1 MGCDGAVQAPFV
13 QTSLLPQQL
22 PPHIEAVA
30 QQLAELPVPTHVSS
44 GRQQS
49 FAPHADPRVPGPQQ
63 ISRAEVQVSPDAQQ
77 FVPHAVIGGL
87 QHWPPEQVPGGGQQ
101 PADGPQL
108 VLSAPQQ
115 AESFTQ
121 LGVADGQQMVLPW
134 QVSPAPV
141 AQQSVWV
148 AVPIRHVGVPPG
160 QQNPL
165 SGGPHT

>member
-1 MGCDGAVQAPFV
+1 VH
-13 QTSLLPQQL
+13 TSLLLQQL
-22 PPHIEAVA
+22 APHIDAVA
-30 QQLAELPVPTHVSS
+30 QQLAELPVPTHVSP

-63 ISRAEVQVSPDAQQ
+63 MSRAEVQVSPDAQQ
-77 FVPHAVIGGL
+77 FVPHTVIGGL

-108 VLSAPQQ
+108 VLWAPQH

-121 LGVADGQQMVLPW
+121 LGVPAGQHMVLPW
-134 QVSPAPV
+134 QRSPAPA

-148 AVPIRHVGVPPG
+148 AVPIRHVGV
-160 QQNPL
+160 
-165 SGGPHT
+165 